1 MKINLTQHER
11 NVVIQALLSV
21 GTVITIHLAEKINPP
36 GLRLEDGPEVAILS
50 VEA

>member
-1 MKINLTQHER
+1 MKIKLTEHER

-21 GTVITIHLAEKINPP
+21 GTVITIHLAEKIN
-36 GLRLEDGPEVAILS
+36 RQDSAEDGPEVAILS